1 VYLRVRSDIGS
12 VPRFEQRDC
21 HVVQVVVLA
30 ISSGVSSPR
39 AWLRS
44 TVIAIEH
51 GNSEPKL
58 CDPVL
63 RELLRNVGLDR
74 LGGRHIG
81 SGTVPIALISTVF
94 VIVLALTLI

>member
-21 HVVQVVVLA
+21 HVVVLA

-44 TVIAIEH
+44 IVIAIEH